1 MLLLTR
7 ANIPLDVKAVISGLK
22 LLYNPSDMIPFKNI
36 GIYKSILGV
45 FYFDLS
51 NPTFEPL
58 ELKSDSSVYNS
69 SSFFVSVALF
79 LIYHCFLHI
88 LNCLLKKWETRS
100 NWRWYTSTCL
110 WVLNKV
116 LLIMTYGYYIRFIL
130 QTNQFLLISSMYEIY
145 TLDTSST
152 PKILSLIF
160 AFFVLFACFSLVG
173 IVMYLSLSSYE
184 VKEGQHNKIGE
195 FYSGVRMKIKA
206 KLYVTFLIIRRT
218 LFVIVL
224 ICLASFPSK
233 SMIWI
238 LGHLISL

>member
-7 ANIPLDVKAVISGLK
+7 ANIPLDVKTVITGSK
-22 LLYNPSDMIPFKNI
+22 LLYNPSDLIPFQNI

-58 ELKSDSSVYNS
+58 ELKSDSTVYNS
-69 SSFFVSVALF
+69 SSFFVSLALF
-79 LIYHCFLHI
+79 LIGHCI
-88 LNCLLKKWETRS
+88 LRTLNGLFKKWET
-100 NWRWYTSTCL
+100 NNIWKICISTCS
-110 WVLNKV
+110 WILNKT
-116 LLIMTYGYYIRFIL
+116 LLIMTYGYYIRFIM
-130 QTNQFLLISSMYEIY
+130 QTNQFLLISSMNEIY
-145 TLDTSST
+145 TLHTTST

-173 IVMYLSLSSYE
+173 IVMYLSISSYE
-184 VKEGQHNKIGE
+184 VKEGEHNKIGE

-218 LFVIVL
+218 LFVIIL
-224 ICLASFPSK
+224 ICLASIPSK

-238 LGHLISL
+238 LGYLISL